1 MKKAEETKQI
11 ILDKAYELIYS
22 NGYNATSI
30 DDIIH
35 ASRLTKGAFY
45 YHFKNKEEM
54 ALAMLNDVLF
64 PYLEETMVQPLNNA
78 LSPADDLYGMLSYLL
93 LDDPYFEP
101 AFGCPLGNLIQEL
114 APTSGSLNSALLTMT
129 NAWEEAIVKCV
140 NHGKK
145 TGLLKAETKAK
156 QVAYFIM
163 SGYWGARLLGKIHAS
178 DAPYKVYLK
187 EVKQYL
193 QSI

>member
-22 NGYNATSI
+22 NGCNATSI

-101 AFGCPLGNLIQEL
+101 AFGCPLGNLIQ
-114 APTSGSLNSALLTMT
+114 
-129 NAWEEAIVKCV
+129 
-140 NHGKK
+140 
-145 TGLLKAETKAK
+145 
-156 QVAYFIM
+156 
-163 SGYWGARLLGKIHAS
+163 
-178 DAPYKVYLK
+178 
-187 EVKQYL
+187 
-193 QSI
+193 